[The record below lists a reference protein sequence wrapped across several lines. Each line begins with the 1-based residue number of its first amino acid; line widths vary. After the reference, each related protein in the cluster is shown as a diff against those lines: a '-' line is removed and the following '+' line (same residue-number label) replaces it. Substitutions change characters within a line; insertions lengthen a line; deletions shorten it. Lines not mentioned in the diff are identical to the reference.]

1 MTNLIRL
8 LVTITLI
15 YTTLVGCAGSRPLS
29 LPLVTVEQ
37 VPQKVSDLSENQLE
51 NWNSLDLIKDTIP
64 GMSVNKAYGEII
76 KNKKGKTTIVAV
88 IDSGIDIDHED
99 LENVIWTNPN
109 EIPNNGKDD
118 DNNGY
123 VDDIHGWNFLG
134 DAYNEQL
141 EYVRL
146 LVKGDI
152 SDPDYSRAEKEFE
165 EELEKYTKLKNQY
178 NNYQNQYAEY
188 KKNYEQLLEKLKV
201 TDEAIS
207 KHLNTKDYSIEDV
220 AVISD
225 TIESLKEPVSIM
237 KYVLGLG
244 FKTASDAK
252 MEIQDGLNQI
262 NEDLKRLDKAQVEI
276 NERLNFNL
284 NKELKGRKTGD
295 DPDDISNIY
304 YGNNNVK
311 PTGENEDH
319 GTHVA
324 GIIAAERNN
333 GKGINGVA
341 NNVKIMSLRAVP
353 NGDEYDKDVAL
364 AIRYAADNGAK
375 VVNMSF
381 GKYYSPHSEWV
392 REAIVYAAKKDV
404 LLVSGAGNESL
415 DLDQKPNYPSDQIDN
430 GPEVADN
437 YLTIGA
443 IDPEYSSGMVASY
456 SNYGK
461 INVDVFAPGS
471 EIYSTVPNNNYE
483 FFDGTSMA
491 SPAVAGIAAIIR
503 SQYPT
508 LTASQVKYIIMDS
521 GLLLTNKVEVGENPN
536 DLRPFNELSKSGKIV
551 NLYNALIMA
560 SKQLN
565 K

>member
-1 MTNLIRL
+1 MTNLFRL
-8 LVTITLI
+8 LVTITFV
-15 YTTLVGCAGSRPLS
+15 YTTLVGCASSRSLS
-29 LPLVTVEQ
+29 LPLVAVEQ
-37 VPQKVSDLSENQLE
+37 VPQKVTELSENQLE

-64 GMSVNKAYGEII
+64 GMSVNKAYDEII

-123 VDDIHGWNFLG
+123 IDDMHGWNFLG

-141 EYVRL
+141 EFVRL
-146 LVKGDI
+146 LVKGDT
-152 SDPDYSRAEKEFE
+152 SDPEYSRAEKEYE

-201 TDEAIS
+201 ADEAIS
-207 KHLNTKDYSIEDV
+207 KHLNTKNYSIEDV
-220 AVISD
+220 DGISD

-252 MEIQDGLNQI
+252 NEIQDGFNLI
-262 NEDLKRLDKAQVEI
+262 NEDIKSLEKALVEV
-276 NERLNFNL
+276 NERLNYNL
-284 NKELKGRKTGD
+284 DKNLKGRKTGD
-295 DPDDISNIY
+295 DPDDLSTIY

-311 PTGENEDH
+311 PTRENENH

-333 GKGINGVA
+333 EKGMNGVA
-341 NNVKIMSLRAVP
+341 NNVKIMSIRAVP

-364 AIRYAADNGAK
+364 AIKYAVENGAT

-381 GKYYSPHSEWV
+381 GKYYSPHSVWV
-392 REAIVYAAKKDV
+392 REAIVYAAKNDV

-415 DLDQKPNYPSDQIDN
+415 DLDQKANFPNDQVDN

-443 IDPEYSSGMVASY
+443 IDPEFGSGMVASY

-471 EIYSTVPNNNYE
+471 DIYSTVPNNNYE
-483 FFDGTSMA
+483 FYDGTSMA
-491 SPAVAGIAAIIR
+491 SPAVAGVAALIR
-503 SQYPT
+503 SQYPS
-508 LTASQVKYIIMDS
+508 LTASQVKHIIMDS
-521 GLLLTNKVEVGENPN
+521 GLTLTNKVEVGENPN